1 MASASIKEIKNRIRS
16 IQSTRQ
22 ITRAMELVAASKL
35 KKAQARIDASRPYFR
50 IIYGMLQD
58 ILSQNAERAL
68 PYLAPAGTEGRP
80 AYVVI
85 AGDRGLAGG
94 YNAAVFKNALRR
106 MENEDPV
113 VLPIGRRAEEFFTNR
128 SFEVMSRAYAQAEGV
143 SVGDCFSMADMLCR
157 RFLGGEFSSVA
168 VLYTEYV
175 SPLAQ
180 RPEKIELLPLRRD
193 EGRAARRDILYEP
206 SPEEAFE
213 AMIPEYVGGVLY
225 GALCESRASEQA
237 ARRAAMDT
245 ATQNAGDMIDS
256 LSLKYNQARQAAIT
270 QEITEIVAGSQK

>member
-85 AGDRGLAGG
+85 AGDRGSR
-94 YNAAVFKNALRR
+94 AATTPPCSKTRSGAWKTK
-106 MENEDPV
+106 
-113 VLPIGRRAEEFFTNR
+113 IR
-128 SFEVMSRAYAQAEGV
+128 SFCPSAGAPR
-143 SVGDCFSMADMLCR
+143 S
-157 RFLGGEFSSVA
+157 FLR
-168 VLYTEYV
+168 T
-175 SPLAQ
+175 
-180 RPEKIELLPLRRD
+180 D
-193 EGRAARRDILYEP
+193 P
-206 SPEEAFE
+206 S
-213 AMIPEYVGGVLY
+213 
-225 GALCESRASEQA
+225 
-237 ARRAAMDT
+237 
-245 ATQNAGDMIDS
+245 
-256 LSLKYNQARQAAIT
+256 K
-270 QEITEIVAGSQK
+270 